1 MNIPFTKYQG
11 TGNDFVL
18 IDQREKTYI
27 AHTAVDSIVRICD
40 RKFGIGADGL
50 ILLEN
55 HPIHDYEMVY
65 FNADGKTSSMCGNG
79 GRCITA
85 FAHQIGAAGI
95 ENTFLAID
103 GPHISKFNKDNTVSL
118 KMGNVDQV
126 IEGEDYYIIDTGS
139 PHYIIFVE
147 DIDDIDVKS
156 QGEAIRYS
164 EEFKEQGI
172 NVNFV
177 EIQNDQLHVATY
189 ERGVEDETL
198 SCGTGVTAAAIA
210 YYRYAKKEAGDI
222 LIKIKTKGG
231 DLTVSFT
238 VAKEGSYTNIW
249 LNGKATKVFSGHY
262 QED

>member
-1 MNIPFTKYQG
+1 MKIPFTKYQG

-18 IDQREKTYI
+18 IDQRVQSYI
-27 AHTAVDSIVRICD
+27 SHDNVASIKRICD

-55 HPIHDYEMVY
+55 HPEFDYEMIY

-85 FAHQIGAAGI
+85 FANQIGAAGT
-95 ENTFLAID
+95 ENSFLAID
-103 GPHISKFNKDNTVSL
+103 GPHISKFNLDGTVSL
-118 KMGNVDQV
+118 KMGNVKNV
-126 IEGEDYYIIDTGS
+126 TRGEDYFVLDTGS

-164 EEFKEQGI
+164 EEYKEHGI

-177 EIQNDQLHVATY
+177 EIQDDKILVATY

-210 YYRYAKKEAGDI
+210 YYLYSGKSPADI
-222 LIKIKTKGG
+222 AVNIETKGG
-231 DLTVSFT
+231 NLSVNFT
-238 VAKEGSYTNIW
+238 PKEEGKFENIW
-249 LNGKATKVFSGHY
+249 LNGKATKVFEGEY
-262 QED
+262 IE